1 MQICS
6 SLQFPSILPTLTHCM
21 YQGKFCLDLNLAN
34 RFVLSQPKVKFNY
47 FISAQLSPRVQ
58 EIAKSREIE
67 CRATTGLAVDE
78 SMPGG
83 VSNSKPRIWV
93 GQGQIC

>member
-1 MQICS
+1 
-6 SLQFPSILPTLTHCM
+6 M

-58 EIAKSREIE
+58 EIAKSCEIE

-83 VSNSKPRIWV
+83 RWGIKLKAKDLGWARTNLLTKFKSM
-93 GQGQIC
+93 QICSSL